1 MTWVVEFVEKYITIA
16 FRNICHVFKKVEE
29 SKQDKEDMTPTDTGT
44 NTCMHT
50 YIQICIQIYRYTN
63 HTF

>member
-1 MTWVVEFVEKYITIA
+1 MTEFVEKYITIA

-29 SKQDKEDMTPTDTGT
+29 SKQDKEDITHTYTRT
-44 NTCMHT
+44 NTCMHM
-50 YIQICIQIYRYTN
+50 YIQLYLQIHRYTN

>member
-1 MTWVVEFVEKYITIA
+1 MIEFVEKYITIA
-16 FRNICHVFKKVEE
+16 FRNICHVFKNVEE
-29 SKQDKEDMTPTDTGT
+29 SKQDKEDMTHTHTGT

-50 YIQICIQIYRYTN
+50 YIQIFLQIYRYTN